1 DGRLSAEHESKQENE
16 LLHGDRLL
24 HGLKPASAGRGG
36 CLASAPDCKTPP
48 TAIGLTST
56 GRTASSPG
64 RASIGCSDEACS
76 KASSARRPFTASET
90 ILPIALRCRAS
101 TMTGGMSPSGVFTA
115 LAGSARTLRG
125 ISIEIALGGETC
137 GAC

>member
-1 DGRLSAEHESKQENE
+1 DHELHPQRDLCVGRRLRRLDRSRWLLLRDGRLNAEHESKQENE

-64 RASIGCSDEACS
+64 RASIGCSDDACS

-90 ILPIALRCRAS
+90 ILP
-101 TMTGGMSPSGVFTA
+101 
-115 LAGSARTLRG
+115 
-125 ISIEIALGGETC
+125 
-137 GAC
+137 